1 VECKKI
7 LAGCMNERLAVFRA
21 KREELAAKPQFVDE
35 ILADGSARA
44 TLISDS
50 VMAEVRSALKF

>member
-1 VECKKI
+1 
-7 LAGCMNERLAVFRA
+7 MNERLAPFRA

-44 TLISDS
+44 SLISDS
-50 VMAEVRSALKF
+50 VMAEVRAALKF